1 MQMNFR
7 SYLLALAIVFLG
19 GCATGPKYG
28 EVKQAIPSLKQA
40 EGRIFFYRSGNPFG
54 SGIQPSV
61 MLNGNK
67 VGDSTPGGFFFVD
80 VKPGPM
86 EVSLSTEVDR
96 KVTFTLSAGQVR
108 YVRMSVGLG
117 VIVYRVYPELVDDSV
132 GQSEIADLSYTG
144 DKLTSK

>member
-1 MQMNFR
+1 MQIQFR
-7 SYLLALAIVFLG
+7 ICLLAFAIALLS

-28 EVKQAIPSLKQA
+28 EVKQSIPALKQT

-67 VGDSTPGGFFFVD
+67 VGESTPGGFFFVD
-80 VKPGPM
+80 MNPGPM
-86 EVSLSTEVDR
+86 EIVLSTEVER
-96 KVTFTLSAGQVR
+96 KLTFTLSAGQVR

-117 VIVYRVYPELVDDSV
+117 VIVYRVYPELVDESA
-132 GQSEIADLSYTG
+132 GQSEIVDLSYTG

>member
-1 MQMNFR
+1 MRINIR
-7 SYLLALAIVFLG
+7 TCLLALAIGLLG

-28 EVKQAIPSLKQA
+28 EVKQSIPSLKQA

-54 SGIQPSV
+54 SAIQPSV

-67 VGDSTPGGFFFVD
+67 VGDSAPGGFFFVD
-80 VKPGPM
+80 TKPGPM
-86 EVSLSTEVDR
+86 EVTLSTEVDR
-96 KVTFTLSAGQVR
+96 KATFTLTAGQVR

-132 GQSEIADLSYTG
+132 GQGEIAGLSYTG
-144 DKLTSK
+144 DKLTAK